1 MTNQKHAIKTVLIS
15 TADVQNFIR
24 KNLTGDKTKGANT
37 CRINE
42 LIRSSD

>member
-1 MTNQKHAIKTVLIS
+1 MTDQKYAAKIVLIS

-24 KNLTGDKTKGANT
+24 KNLTGDKTKGADT

-42 LIRSSD
+42 LIGSSD